1 MTNGEKYKT
10 AKERLIAFESWCKCI
25 TCGSCEGCELKDI
38 HIECKN
44 GLVCPLL
51 WPYLEAEEEKPMN
64 CPFCGANTEVVIDEC
79 GCYVVSCTHCEY
91 GSPAYNKDEFAISAH
106 NRVCKAVAAYKE
118 NN

>member
-10 AKERLIAFESWCKCI
+10 AKERHEAFNEYLSNVGEEKEIIDPFDWL
-25 TCGSCEGCELKDI
+25 ELK
-38 HIECKN
+38 
-44 GLVCPLL
+44 
-51 WPYLEAEEEKPMN
+51 AEEEKPMN

-106 NRVCKAVAAYKE
+106 NRVCKAVAAHKE